1 MTSRQSYDEGE
12 LLLHITNGDE
22 GAMEIVFAKY
32 FSRLC
37 YFAHKLTGGNKEEA
51 EDIAQEALLNFWI
64 NVRDKGVI
72 PQSTEAYLFQMVR
85 NRCFNFNKRKKMK
98 AGKENDLLQ
107 QAPLTENEVE
117 QVLIQEDIFN
127 KIYQQLIELPP
138 RQAEIIKLIFLEEL
152 DTHEIA
158 KRLQLTPNNIRNHK
172 ARAIETIRT
181 LVLKKGLSEL
191 RTIVALFFY

>member
-1 MTSRQSYDEGE
+1 
-12 LLLHITNGDE
+12 
-22 GAMEIVFAKY
+22 MEIVFEQY

-37 YFAHKLTGGNKEEA
+37 FFARKLTGGNKEEA

-64 NVRDKGVI
+64 NVRDKGVT
-72 PQSTEAYLFQMVR
+72 PLSVEAYLFQMVR
-85 NRCFNFNKRKKMK
+85 NRCYNFNKREKMK
-98 AGKENDLLQ
+98 AGKESDLLQ

-117 QVLIQEDIFN
+117 RALMQEDIFN
-127 KIYQQLIELPP
+127 KIYQQLQTLPP

-172 ARAIETIRT
+172 ARAIEAIRSSVMKT
-181 LVLKKGLSEL
+181 GLLVL
-191 RTIVALFFY
+191 RIMAL